1 MPLICKHPEV
11 ANLVVAGGGSYNHA
25 KDAPGIGRRILDAVK
40 GPGDPA
46 CGWNSTSS
54 STSGVQAHLMTQS
67 NFPDLEQEA
76 ARDGAVQQIYGKPI
90 SIL

>member
-1 MPLICKHPEV
+1 M

-25 KDAPGIGRRILDAVK
+25 KDAPGIGWRILDTVK

-54 STSGVQAHLMTQS
+54 SISGVQAHLKTQT
-67 NFPDLEQEA
+67 NFLDLEQEA
-76 ARDGAVQQIYGKPI
+76 TRDGAVQQIYGKTI
-90 SIL
+90 SFL